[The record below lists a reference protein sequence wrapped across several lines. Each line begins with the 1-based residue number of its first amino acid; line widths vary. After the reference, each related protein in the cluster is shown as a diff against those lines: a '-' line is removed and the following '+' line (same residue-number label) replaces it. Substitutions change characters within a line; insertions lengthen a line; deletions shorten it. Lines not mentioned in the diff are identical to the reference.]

1 VSRSAQLVAAL
12 ALLGALGLA
21 GCGHC
26 TEPAVERG
34 GQTVPAF
41 AQPGNGKP
49 FGFSDSVFSAS
60 SSFNPAAVTASET
73 VAAARAAGAT
83 SHRLVYAW
91 RLAEPERGVW
101 DPDYTAAIA
110 RVASA
115 FPRRTLVVLA
125 FAPRWANPE
134 ADAFCPEDADCLFPP
149 ARSEL
154 PAWEAYVRKAAR
166 AFPQSDLEIWNEPN
180 LSAFWR
186 PAVDPTAYMELVA
199 SAARV
204 VRKERAA
211 GRSTARVV
219 VGALAQ
225 APDSGTES
233 RTPWGFLED
242 LYDAGLAGTYEAL
255 SWHTYPYEEDE
266 GSLSRGSSFA
276 RDWKHVRE
284 VVRRQDPGARFWVTE
299 TGVTTTGAGS
309 CGDEATDAAAANQ
322 LAALTRR
329 LLRMPDVDAL
339 YVHTL
344 FEPASYPP
352 DDRERGFGVVE
363 APERGVRRPK
373 PGFCAVARVAG
384 AVHRA
389 CVPGKPWPAA

>member
-1 VSRSAQLVAAL
+1 VL
-12 ALLGALGLA
+12 AGLPLMAVLGLA
-21 GCGHC
+21 GCSHC
-26 TEPAVERG
+26 TEPATHPAGHR
-34 GQTVPAF
+34 VPAF
-41 AQPGNGKP
+41 ERAGNGKA

-60 SSFNPAAVTASET
+60 SRFNPAAITASET

-91 RLAEPERGVW
+91 RLAEPERGAW

-110 RVASA
+110 RVAAA
-115 FPRRTLVVLA
+115 FPRRSLVVLA
-125 FAPRWANPE
+125 FAPRWANPK
-134 ADAFCPEDADCLFPP
+134 ADTFCAEDGDCLFPP

-166 AFPQSDLEIWNEPN
+166 AFPHSDLEIWNEPN
-180 LSAFWR
+180 IAAFWR

-204 VRKERAA
+204 VREERAA
-211 GRSTARVV
+211 ERSAARLVA
-219 VGALAQ
+219 GALAQ

-266 GSLSRGSSFA
+266 GSLSRGSRFA
-276 RDWKHVRE
+276 RDWQHVRE
-284 VVRRQDPGARFWVTE
+284 VVRRHDPGARFWVTE
-299 TGVTTTGAGS
+299 TGVTTTGGGL
-309 CGDEATDAAAANQ
+309 CGGEATQAASADQ

-352 DDRERGFGVVE
+352 DDRERGFGVIE
-363 APERGVRRPK
+363 APAPGSRRLK

-384 AVHRA
+384 ADDRT
-389 CVPGKPWPAA
+389 CLPGRPPAGP